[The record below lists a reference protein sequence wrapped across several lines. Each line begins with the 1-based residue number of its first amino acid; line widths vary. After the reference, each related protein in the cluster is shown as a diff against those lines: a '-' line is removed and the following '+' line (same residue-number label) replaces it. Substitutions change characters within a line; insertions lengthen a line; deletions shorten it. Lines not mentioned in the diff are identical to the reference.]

1 MANYY
6 EEAQENVMLTFIED
20 NQRLEKELAEA
31 KAKLQATEAEIDR
44 LKGLVLYYKED
55 SAKGERMGR
64 YVEGIRQKAFRPA
77 YKENASVE
85 AIITVMQQEK
95 TTDLQ
100 VVADKLHVSYT
111 TVYRRLKGA
120 SLFPITKNKVSEYY
134 TLFCSE

>member
-1 MANYY
+1 MAIYY
-6 EEAQENVMLTFIED
+6 EEAQENVMRTFIED
-20 NQRLEKELAEA
+20 NQRLEKELAEV
-31 KAKLQATEAEIDR
+31 KAKLQAAEDENDR
-44 LKGLVLYYKED
+44 LKKLVFYYKEEV
-55 SAKGERMGR
+55 STGEKMGR

-77 YKENASVE
+77 FKENASVE

-95 TTDLQ
+95 TTDLTI
-100 VVADKLHVSYT
+100 VANKLHVSYT

>member
-6 EEAQENVMLTFIED
+6 EVAQENVLLNFIED
-20 NQRLEKELAEA
+20 NQRLEKEIAKT
-31 KAKLQATEAEIDR
+31 KAKLQAAEVEIDR
-44 LKGLVLYYKED
+44 LKELVVYYKED

-64 YVEGIRQKAFRPA
+64 YVEGIQQKAFRPA
-77 YKENASVE
+77 YKENASIE
-85 AIITVMQQEK
+85 AIVTVMHREK
-95 TTDLQ
+95 ITDLTI
-100 VVADKLHVSYT
+100 VAEKLHVSYT